1 MLLIFP
7 KIKDS
12 LKSSISHVA
21 IPSVSLAVLY
31 IIKKKK
37 QKQKTKRE
45 LPSSKNLGDSK
56 ACNYLCLW
64 PNLWPISENTRHR

>member
-21 IPSVSLAVLY
+21 IPSVSLAILY
-31 IIKKKK
+31 IIKKKT
-37 QKQKTKRE
+37 KQKTKRE

-56 ACNYLCLW
+56 ACNYSCL
-64 PNLWPISENTRHR
+64 

>member
-21 IPSVSLAVLY
+21 ISTVSLAILY
-31 IIKKKK
+31 IIKKKHTQK
-37 QKQKTKRE
+37 KQKTKRE

-56 ACNYLCLW
+56 ACNYSCL
-64 PNLWPISENTRHR
+64 